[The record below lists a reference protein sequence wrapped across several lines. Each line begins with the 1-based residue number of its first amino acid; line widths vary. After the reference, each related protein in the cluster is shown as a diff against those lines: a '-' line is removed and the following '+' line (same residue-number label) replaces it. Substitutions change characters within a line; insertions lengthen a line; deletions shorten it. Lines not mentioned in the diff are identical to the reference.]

1 MDVES
6 QKLWAQHGDGVG
18 TAMHV
23 SLSGNSHVADCARK
37 KSAVL
42 VKDPYKTAM
51 FNSSVDKQLGY
62 RTTSIL
68 CVPLFDVNPDELNPG
83 YRSPK
88 SKVLV
93 AK

>member
-1 MDVES
+1 MV
-6 QKLWAQHGDGVG
+6 
-18 TAMHV
+18 TALGLPMHV

-42 VKDPYKTAM
+42 VKDPYKTAL

-83 YRSPK
+83 YRSTIQK
-88 SKVLV
+88 CWWQNN
-93 AK
+93 